1 MAYSSKKLVYGK
13 GVKGNSAISLNGR
26 HIKAYATWRNM
37 LMRCYNSACH
47 KLRPTYIGCSV
58 SNEWLYF
65 PTFKEW
71 FDANYVEGWHL
82 DKDLLLNGN
91 KIYSPDTC
99 IFAPRQINL
108 LFTDN
113 GRSRGEYPIGVC
125 FNKNTGKFMAHV
137 SIDGKE
143 QHIGYFDDP
152 NEAYEA
158 YLIAKKSNV
167 IRMAN
172 EWREKIQP
180 KLYDALIRKA
190 DELTNINNEEN
201 TENKV

>member
-1 MAYSSKKLVYGK
+1 MAYSSKLVQGK
-13 GVKGNSAISLNGR
+13 GTKGDGISAANGKNT
-26 HIKAYATWRNM
+26 KAYATWRNM
-37 LMRCYNSACH
+37 LKRCYNSACQ
-47 KLRPTYIGCSV
+47 KLYPTYIGCSV

-65 PTFKEW
+65 PNFKEW

-108 LFTDN
+108 LFTDS
-113 GRSRGEYPIGVC
+113 GRSRGEYPIGVY
-125 FNKNTGKFMAHV
+125 FHKNTGKFMAHV

-143 QHIGYFDDP
+143 QHIGYFTNVD
-152 NEAYEA
+152 EAHKA
-158 YLIAKKSNV
+158 YLIAKKANV

>member
-1 MAYSSKKLVYGK
+1 MARSSKLVHGK

-37 LMRCYNSACH
+37 LKRCYSTICQ
-47 KLRPTYIGCSV
+47 KLSPTYVECTV
-58 SNEWLYF
+58 CDEWLYF

-82 DKDLLLNGN
+82 DKDLLANGN
-91 KIYSPDTC
+91 KIYGPTTC
-99 IFAPRQINL
+99 VFVPRQINN
-108 LFTDN
+108 LFTDH
-113 GRSRGEYPIGVC
+113 GRARGEHPIGVW
-125 FNKNTGKFMAHV
+125 FNKKAGKFVAYV
-137 SIDGKE
+137 AIDSKK
-143 QHIGYFDDP
+143 QHLGYFTNVD
-152 NEAYEA
+152 EAHKA
-158 YLIAKKSNV
+158 YLIAKKANV

-201 TENKV
+201 IEGKI